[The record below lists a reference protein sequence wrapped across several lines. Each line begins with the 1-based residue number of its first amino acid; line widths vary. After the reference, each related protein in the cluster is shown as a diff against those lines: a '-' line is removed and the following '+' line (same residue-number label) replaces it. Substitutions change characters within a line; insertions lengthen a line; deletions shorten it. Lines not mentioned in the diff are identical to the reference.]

1 MFGAWE
7 NLPLRRA
14 IAPPMRYRRP
24 SSMITRSASAPIK
37 GKGYVDRYQRLI
49 MVDRAMVPS
58 DGDNSR
64 AGCSP
69 AVIVTPHECCNLCE
83 S

>member
-1 MFGAWE
+1 V
-7 NLPLRRA
+7 P
-14 IAPPMRYRRP
+14 
-24 SSMITRSASAPIK
+24 PIK

-83 S
+83 SREWTVLRTGSSFQE